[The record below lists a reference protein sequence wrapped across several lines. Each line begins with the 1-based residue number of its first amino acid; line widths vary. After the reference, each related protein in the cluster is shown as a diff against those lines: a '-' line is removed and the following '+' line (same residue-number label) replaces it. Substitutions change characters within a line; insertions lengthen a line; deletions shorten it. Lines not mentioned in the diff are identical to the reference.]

1 MKTQRFLLA
10 FAAAT
15 FCAAS
20 NPALGAA
27 VAFDSAAH
35 ATYNDGWQT
44 GDNGGSGWGGGWTL
58 GGVNGFS
65 GNFIGSSANNGNGDG
80 NSDGD
85 INAASRAWG
94 QFSHTSNTASAVR
107 PFSGGL
113 TVGQTF
119 GIAFDNGFIKDNN
132 PVGTVGFGLQN
143 SSGNNVFEFF
153 FRGGN
158 PNFTVSSGSYSGT
171 TPGFSDEGL
180 TFAITLTGAGS
191 FSLQIGT
198 LSPANSFSGTG
209 TLLNPAGGQVIDR
222 VRLFSFNAAP
232 GINQPAFD
240 SFANNISIVP
250 EPAVALLGSLGIL
263 GLLRRRK

>member
-1 MKTQRFLLA
+1 MKPQKSLLA
-10 FAAAT
+10 VV
-15 FCAAS
+15 AAS
-20 NPALGAA
+20 FCVAANSSHGAM
-27 VAFDSAAH
+27 VAFDSAAD
-35 ATYNDGWQT
+35 TVYNDGWQS

-65 GNFIGSSANNGNGDG
+65 GNFIGNSAANGNGDG

-85 INAASRAWG
+85 INTSGRAWG
-94 QFSHTSNTASAVR
+94 QFSHTFNTASAVR

-113 TVGQTF
+113 SVTQTF

-143 SSGNNVFEFF
+143 SSGNNVFEFYF
-153 FRGGN
+153 EGGDA
-158 PNFTVSSGSYSGT
+158 NFTVNSGSYSGT

-180 TFAITLTGAGS
+180 TLAFTLTGTNT
-191 FSLQIGT
+191 FSIQIGT
-198 LSPANSFSGTG
+198 LNPAVSFSGTG

-232 GINQPAFD
+232 GTNQPAFD
-240 SFANNISIVP
+240 SFANSISVVP
-250 EPAVALLGSLGIL
+250 EPATALLGSLGIL